1 MRNGRHPGTSPIRS
15 LRLEHRDQGEVELF
29 AALRHGGTESSDVS
43 YRRGTILTGEWFTY
57 RQAADLLS
65 VSTEAV
71 RQRAKRG
78 QWQKTLGND
87 KRARMRPPE
96 GWNEVVR
103 TSDSRSLRA
112 RVVDERALANQ
123 VIRALEAHVETLKT
137 QLAAAE
143 LRAERQAAEFAARET
158 RHAADLA
165 VERTL
170 ADRMS
175 ARVDQMTADLAV
187 EQAQRVEAEKRP
199 AAGLARGWFKRR
211 SPDAGQ

>member
-1 MRNGRHPGTSPIRS
+1 M
-15 LRLEHRDQGEVELF
+15 LRRGMM
-29 AALRHGGTESSDVS
+29 AKSDV
-43 YRRGTILTGEWFTY
+43 RPTRDNLTGEWFTY
-57 RQAADLLS
+57 RQAAELLS

-78 QWQKTLGND
+78 HWQKTLGND
-87 KRARMRPPE
+87 KRTRVRPPD
-96 GWNEVVR
+96 GWNDGPR
-103 TSDSRSLRA
+103 IDGRSQRPRSSD
-112 RVVDERALANQ
+112 EWALANQ
-123 VIRALEAHVETLKT
+123 VIRVLEAHVETLKG

-143 LRAERQAAEFAARET
+143 HRAEKQAAEFAAREA

-187 EQAQRVEAEKRP
+187 EQAQRIEAEKRL
-199 AAGLARGWFKRR
+199 AAELPRGWFKRR
-211 SPDAGQ
+211 DA

>member
-1 MRNGRHPGTSPIRS
+1 
-15 LRLEHRDQGEVELF
+15 
-29 AALRHGGTESSDVS
+29 
-43 YRRGTILTGEWFTY
+43 LTGEWFTY
-57 RQAADLLS
+57 RQAAELLS

-87 KRARMRPPE
+87 KRTRIRPPE
-96 GWNEVVR
+96 GWNDVVR
-103 TSDSRSLRA
+103 TSDSRALRA

-187 EQAQRVEAEKRP
+187 EQAQRVEAEKRL

>member
-1 MRNGRHPGTSPIRS
+1 
-15 LRLEHRDQGEVELF
+15 
-29 AALRHGGTESSDVS
+29 
-43 YRRGTILTGEWFTY
+43 LTGEWFTY
-57 RQAADLLS
+57 RQAAELLS

-78 QWQKTLGND
+78 RWQKTLGND
-87 KRARMRPPE
+87 KRTRIRPPE
-96 GWNEVVR
+96 GWNDVVR
-103 TSDSRSLRA
+103 VSDDRALRA

-123 VIRALEAHVETLKT
+123 VIRALEAHVETLKA

-143 LRAERQAAEFAARET
+143 QRAEKQAAEFTAREA

-165 VERTL
+165 VERIL

-187 EQAQRVEAEKRP
+187 EQAQRTGAEKRL
-199 AAGLARGWFKRR
+199 AAELERGWWKRR
-211 SPDAGQ
+211 SP

>member
-1 MRNGRHPGTSPIRS
+1 
-15 LRLEHRDQGEVELF
+15 
-29 AALRHGGTESSDVS
+29 
-43 YRRGTILTGEWFTY
+43 LTGEWFTY
-57 RQAADLLS
+57 RQAAELLS

-78 QWQKTLGND
+78 RWQKTLGND
-87 KRARMRPPE
+87 KRTRIRPPD
-96 GWNEVVR
+96 GWDDIVR
-103 TSDSRSLRA
+103 DSGDRARRA
-112 RVVDERALANQ
+112 RVLDERGLATR
-123 VIRALEAHVETLKT
+123 VIRALEAHVETLKA

-143 LRAERQAAEFAARET
+143 QRAERQAAEFAAREA

-187 EQAQRVEAEKRP
+187 EQAQRTEAEKRLTEEL
-199 AAGLARGWFKRR
+199 GRGWWKRR
-211 SPDAGQ
+211 SP

>member
-1 MRNGRHPGTSPIRS
+1 
-15 LRLEHRDQGEVELF
+15 V
-29 AALRHGGTESSDVS
+29 
-43 YRRGTILTGEWFTY
+43 TGEWFTY
-57 RQAADLLS
+57 RQAAELLS

-78 QWQKTLGND
+78 RWQKTLGND
-87 KRARMRPPE
+87 KRTRIRPPD
-96 GWNEVVR
+96 GWNDVVR
-103 TSDSRSLRA
+103 VSDDRALRA
-112 RVVDERALANQ
+112 RVVDERGLANQ
-123 VIRALEAHVETLKT
+123 VIRALEAHVETLRT

-143 LRAERQAAEFAARET
+143 LRAEKQAAEFAAREA

-187 EQAQRVEAEKRP
+187 EQAQRAEAEKRL
-199 AAGLARGWFKRR
+199 AAELERGWWRRR
-211 SPDAGQ
+211 SP

>member
-1 MRNGRHPGTSPIRS
+1 M
-15 LRLEHRDQGEVELF
+15 
-29 AALRHGGTESSDVS
+29 
-43 YRRGTILTGEWFTY
+43 TGEWFTY
-57 RQAADLLS
+57 RQAAELLS

-78 QWQKTLGND
+78 RWQKTLGND
-87 KRARMRPPE
+87 KRTRIRPPE
-96 GWNEVVR
+96 GWNDVVR
-103 TSDSRSLRA
+103 VSDDRALRA

-123 VIRALEAHVETLKT
+123 VIRALEAHVETLKA

-143 LRAERQAAEFAARET
+143 QRAEKQAAEFTAREA

-165 VERTL
+165 VERIL

-187 EQAQRVEAEKRP
+187 EQAQRTDAEKRL
-199 AAGLARGWFKRR
+199 AAELERGWWKRR
-211 SPDAGQ
+211 SP

>member
-1 MRNGRHPGTSPIRS
+1 
-15 LRLEHRDQGEVELF
+15 
-29 AALRHGGTESSDVS
+29 
-43 YRRGTILTGEWFTY
+43 LTGEWFTY
-57 RQAADLLS
+57 RQAAELLS

-78 QWQKTLGND
+78 RWQKTLGND
-87 KRARMRPPE
+87 KRTRIRPPE
-96 GWNEVVR
+96 GWNDIVR
-103 TSDSRSLRA
+103 VSDDRALRA

-143 LRAERQAAEFAARET
+143 QRAEKQAAEFAARET
-158 RHAADLA
+158 RHAADLS
-165 VERTL
+165 VERNL

-187 EQAQRVEAEKRP
+187 EQAQRVNAEKRL
-199 AAGLARGWFKRR
+199 AGAVARGWFKRR

>member
-1 MRNGRHPGTSPIRS
+1 
-15 LRLEHRDQGEVELF
+15 
-29 AALRHGGTESSDVS
+29 
-43 YRRGTILTGEWFTY
+43 LTGEWFTY
-57 RQAADLLS
+57 RQAAELLS

-78 QWQKTLGND
+78 LWQKTLGND
-87 KRARMRPPE
+87 KRTRIRPPD
-96 GWNEVVR
+96 GWKDVTR
-103 TSDSRSLRA
+103 IDGRA
-112 RVVDERALANQ
+112 QRPRNSDERALANQ
-123 VIRALEAHVETLKT
+123 VIRALEAHVETLKS

-143 LRAERQAAEFAARET
+143 HRMEKQAAEFAAREA

-187 EQAQRVEAEKRP
+187 EQAQRVEAEKRL
-199 AAGLARGWFKRR
+199 AAELARGWFQRR
-211 SPDAGQ
+211 SPDAN